1 MKPVFKIFLTRNAL
15 LGALP
20 VVVALLLSGFISFSY
35 NLLLK
40 NYRDAVDHTFQVMSG
55 IDNVLLRL
63 QDAETGQRG
72 FIITGDE
79 AYLAPFKSA
88 ELELSEVLAGLDR
101 LVSDNADQQIEIAN
115 LQQLADG
122 KLNELKETIMTRRNE
137 GLEPAR
143 LKVISS
149 SGKETMDHIR
159 SVAGAMRTTEHRLL
173 EARLSSA
180 RRAEQLMVLVAVI
193 CVALSLAARMIAIL
207 IQARTNDPR

>member
-1 MKPVFKIFLTRNAL
+1 MKAALKIFLSRNAL

-88 ELELSEVLAGLDR
+88 EGELSEALADLGHLI
-101 LVSDNADQQIEIAN
+101 SDNAE
-115 LQQLADG
+115 
-122 KLNELKETIMTRRNE
+122 
-137 GLEPAR
+137 
-143 LKVISS
+143 
-149 SGKETMDHIR
+149 
-159 SVAGAMRTTEHRLL
+159 
-173 EARLSSA
+173 
-180 RRAEQLMVLVAVI
+180 
-193 CVALSLAARMIAIL
+193 
-207 IQARTNDPR
+207 

>member
-1 MKPVFKIFLTRNAL
+1 MMLDTERETEMKLALKVLLSRKAL

-20 VVVALLLSGFISFSY
+20 VVVALLLSGVISFSY

-72 FIITGDE
+72 FIITGDD

-88 ELELSEVLAGLDR
+88 EQELSEALAGLGR

-122 KLNELKETIMTRRNE
+122 KLSELQQTIMTRRNE
-137 GLEPAR
+137 GWNPQG
-143 LKVISS
+143 S
-149 SGKETMDHIR
+149 R
-159 SVAGAMRTTEHRLL
+159 S
-173 EARLSSA
+173 
-180 RRAEQLMVLVAVI
+180 
-193 CVALSLAARMIAIL
+193 
-207 IQARTNDPR
+207 